1 MSLQPCPGNTHTPV
15 ACGAW
20 QELLTSQNVAP
31 CWAQE
36 MYSSLLAVYKSSI
49 CLPDLNHAQP
59 RIIRMKLPKM
69 PTYSHISIIFQFHA
83 APGRWFFLGS
93 PPARSPSFA
102 GAFAAW
108 SKTQRWFTP
117 IIRMTSQ
124 GAPDDSSA
132 HAADEGKVHKI
143 VDDKRSKRLT
153 LEDTIPLLCS

>member
-1 MSLQPCPGNTHTPV
+1 MFYGNKSAPVSCPCNRVRETHTHTPV

-69 PTYSHISIIFQFHA
+69 PTYSHISITFPSFSNFMPLLVAGFFSVHLL
-83 APGRWFFLGS
+83 PGRQALQVPLLPGPRLNVGS
-93 PPARSPSFA
+93 RPSF
-102 GAFAAW
+102 G
-108 SKTQRWFTP
+108 
-117 IIRMTSQ
+117 
-124 GAPDDSSA
+124 
-132 HAADEGKVHKI
+132 
-143 VDDKRSKRLT
+143 
-153 LEDTIPLLCS
+153 